1 MQNIGVIRE
10 SFSMSEMAS
19 AVAICTGLALFAFA
33 DMSGSTKASTFLG
46 LALQAGSVVAD
57 AFLPNLQQRL
67 FKRGASAVEVLS
79 PLPSPALG
87 IRACR
92 FEGFI
97 TNLCSLRQSD
107 FAYSPAFATLHPCAP
122 LASLAFFHV

>member
-1 MQNIGVIRE
+1 MCNIGVIRE

-79 PLPSPALG
+79 PLP
-87 IRACR
+87 
-92 FEGFI
+92 
-97 TNLCSLRQSD
+97 
-107 FAYSPAFATLHPCAP
+107 
-122 LASLAFFHV
+122 

>member
-1 MQNIGVIRE
+1 MQNHGVNRE

-79 PLPSPALG
+79 PLPFPALG
-87 IRACR
+87 IRACH
-92 FEGFI
+92 F
-97 TNLCSLRQSD
+97 LCASSQIC
-107 FAYSPAFATLHPCAP
+107 APYIKVTLHIP
-122 LASLAFFHV
+122 LHLPRFTRARL